1 MDVDALLNLCFDFG
15 FVALQEPDLP
25 GSTQLPVATAVQV
38 WRQTI
43 LPYRATNKLTLLS
56 PAVTSNEAT
65 GLPWLAS
72 FMASVSD
79 VKPDYIALHY
89 YGTNATA
96 FETYV
101 TKVYNL
107 YKLPI
112 YITEVASTASDIT
125 SVTSFMKSITAWCD
139 QQSWITGVFW
149 FAASR
154 TANTGNVA
162 LSALMSSTGART
174 PLGDAYCTS

>member
-1 MDVDALLNLCFDFG
+1 LA
-15 FVALQEPDLP
+15 
-25 GSTQLPVATAVQV
+25 VATAVQI

-43 LPYRATNKLTLLS
+43 VPYRTNHKLQLLS

-65 GLPWLAS
+65 GLPWLAQ
-72 FMASVSD
+72 FMAAVPD

-89 YGTNATA
+89 YGTDSTA

-101 TKVYNL
+101 TQVYNL

-112 YITEVASTASDIT
+112 YITEVASTASDIN
-125 SVTSFMKSITAWCD
+125 SVTTFMTNITAWCD
-139 QQSWITGVFW
+139 KQSWVAGIFW

-154 TANTGNVA
+154 TADSGNLA
-162 LSALMSSTGART
+162 LSALLSSTGART
-174 PLGDAYCTS
+174 ALGNLYCTS

>member
-1 MDVDALLNLCFDFG
+1 MSLTNNSLTLTLFTLLLR
-15 FVALQEPDLP
+15 QEPDLP
-25 GSTQLPVATAVQV
+25 GSTQLPVATAVQI

-43 LPYRATNKLTLLS
+43 VPYRVNKKLQLLS
-56 PAVTSNEAT
+56 PAVTSDEAT
-65 GLPWLAS
+65 GLPWLAQ
-72 FMASVSD
+72 FMAAVPD
-79 VKPDYIALHY
+79 CKPDYIALHY

-101 TKVYNL
+101 KTVYTL

-112 YITEVASTASDIT
+112 YITEVASTASNVA
-125 SVTSFMKSITAWCD
+125 SVTSFMTSITAWCD
-139 QQSWITGVFW
+139 QQTWIAGVFW

-162 LSALMSSTGART
+162 LSALMSSTGTRT
-174 PLGDAYCTS
+174 ALGNLYCTS

>member
-1 MDVDALLNLCFDFG
+1 MAN
-15 FVALQEPDLP
+15 
-25 GSTQLPVATAVQV
+25 ATAI

-43 LPYRATNKLTLLS
+43 VPYRTKNGLKLLS

-72 FMASVSD
+72 FMSSVSD

-89 YGTNATA
+89 YGTDATA

-112 YITEVASTASDIT
+112 YITEVASTSSDIN
-125 SVTSFMKSITAWCD
+125 SVTSFLTSITAWCD
-139 QQSWITGVFW
+139 QQSWIAGVFW

-154 TANTGNVA
+154 TANANSNLA
-162 LSALMSSTGART
+162 QSALMSSTGTRT
-174 PLGDAYCTS
+174 PLGDKYCTS